1 MPGRL
6 AQNEIRQEARRPFE
20 GRCWRRPASHA
31 FFLSVFL
38 ALPLQAQE
46 GGFGPQ
52 GAAFVL
58 RSMGRCL
65 EVSESLLQVEGAR
78 VQLQR
83 CDARPNQ
90 TWRLDRGRLVNG
102 ANGRCLDVHGPD
114 AGFDGARVQAVACSA
129 APNQQWR
136 HERGQ
141 LIVRVDDRCLEAQ
154 GLESMRP
161 LPAVQT
167 WSCDGERT
175 QRWRVAALPQT
186 PAPTAPPPSLPPSPP
201 PPPTVRDVEAGPLF
215 SHAEAARKCPAVCA
229 PGRWNGQWAT
239 TVPGRMSV
247 CGCAYE
253 PPASTPAGPAA
264 PTPPPTAPT
273 SQAMPPERFDSLL
286 RALDDEAFPS
296 NGLRS
301 LQMAA
306 RDQRFSVEQVLRLFE
321 VFAFGSDRL
330 RALEI
335 TAPRL
340 TDRANAFQVLG
351 AFTFESEKAQ
361 ARQIIERGAR

>member
-6 AQNEIRQEARRPFE
+6 APTETCPDPRRPAE
-20 GRCWRRPASHA
+20 GRRWRRP
-31 FFLSVFL
+31 VGP
-38 ALPLQAQE
+38 ALLLCTFMAVPVQAQDG

-58 RSMGRCL
+58 RAMGRCL
-65 EVSESLLQVEGAR
+65 EVSETLLQVEGAR

-90 TWRLDRGRLVNG
+90 TWRLDRGRLVNA

-154 GLESMRP
+154 GLESTRP

-167 WSCDGERT
+167 WACDGERT
-175 QRWRVAALPQT
+175 QRWRVAALPPA
-186 PAPTAPPPSLPPSPP
+186 PAPTAPPPSPAPP
-201 PPPTVRDVEAGPLF
+201 PPPIVRDVEAGPLF
-215 SHAEAARKCPAVCA
+215 NNAEAARKCPAVCA

-247 CGCAYE
+247 CGCAFE
-253 PPASTPAGPAA
+253 APASTPAGPAA
-264 PTPPPTAPT
+264 PPTAAPAQ
-273 SQAMPPERFDSLL
+273 QAMAPERFDDLVRS
-286 RALDDEAFPS
+286 LDDEAFPS
-296 NGLRS
+296 NGLRT
-301 LQMAA
+301 LQMVA

-335 TAPRL
+335 VAPRL
-340 TDRANAFQVLG
+340 TDRANAFQLLG

-361 ARQIIERGAR
+361 ARQIIERVPR